1 MSTTMSTRIG
11 LSSLDIRLLKH
22 DYAINAKAILIPTT
36 DTTAMHI
43 PINPCRSIQYIETIQ
58 ITEQEAKSHIIIIPD
73 TELPTSIHI
82 SAADKPDFYTAYLY
96 MGEECGMAKTLS
108 LTSPV
113 LLYDLNF
120 SIYSLYIAY
129 LRIYEPEKAK
139 KKMSTYHY
147 SQIIESERKIEKES
161 KQ

>member
-1 MSTTMSTRIG
+1 MSTRIG
-11 LSSLDIRLLKH
+11 LQSLDIRLLKQE
-22 DYAINAKAILIPTT
+22 YAINAKAILIPTT
-36 DTTAMHI
+36 DTTAAHI
-43 PINPCRSIQYIETIQ
+43 PFDPYKSLLYIEEIQ
-58 ITEQEAKSHIIIIPD
+58 ISKQEAKSHIIIIPD

-82 SAADKPDFYTAYLY
+82 GAADKPDFYTAYLY

-129 LRIYEPEKAK
+129 LRIYEPEKAN

-161 KQ
+161 NQ